1 MRYRAVGCPECGH
14 SGYKGRTGVYE
25 LMTANDQVQHLIHNR
40 AAESEL
46 LAAAQAAG
54 LRTMREDGERL
65 VALGITSQEEV
76 LRVTRE

>member
-1 MRYRAVGCPECGH
+1 MT
-14 SGYKGRTGVYE
+14 GYKGRTGVYE
-25 LMTANDQVQHLIHNR
+25 LMAADDAVRTLIHNR

-54 LRTMREDGERL
+54 LRPMRDDGQRL
-65 VALGITSQEEV
+65 IDDGTTSVEEV